1 MLVHDAAQRFPQVI
15 SENRKGCYNMKKA
28 ICMGLVLVLFAGM
41 MPFAWAMDKIVPR
54 ASVLKTWIGAGR
66 KRLGSGNVQYQEEY
80 RK

>member
-1 MLVHDAAQRFPQVI
+1 
-15 SENRKGCYNMKKA
+15 
-28 ICMGLVLVLFAGM
+28 VLFAGM